1 LPQIS
6 RDLPETSTKGR
17 LRGVE
22 ASLPQQGPVGRT
34 RRRKLP
40 QVSPDLPLIVSVQ
53 KHAPRFLGSGG
64 ALQVASTQT
73 ASEPH
78 LRSPCGRTS
87 ALVGAKNGYAPCAT
101 QTVRRRASFPLVP
114 RKTIAQV
121 SHRDVSR
128 SSAFQASRGH
138 PRCCIA
144 LTRTQAGLFRRAR
157 FQCSAAVGD
166 GMIEQF
172 EHEAKGC

>member
-114 RKTIAQV
+114 RKTIAHV
-121 SHRDVSR
+121 SQRHVSR
-128 SSAFQASRGH
+128 SSAFQAPRMQ
-138 PRCCIA
+138 PRCFA
-144 LTRTQAGLFRRAR
+144 LTRTQAGLFGRAR
-157 FQCSAAVGD
+157 FQCSTAVSD